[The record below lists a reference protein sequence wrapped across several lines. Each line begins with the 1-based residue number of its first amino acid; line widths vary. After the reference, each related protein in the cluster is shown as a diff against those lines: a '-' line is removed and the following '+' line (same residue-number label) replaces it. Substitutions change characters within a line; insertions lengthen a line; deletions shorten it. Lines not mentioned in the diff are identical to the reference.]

1 MKYSL
6 VFVLCWFGVGVAVVV
21 MVGVCLTFIS
31 ICSPG
36 CPGTNSLCRG
46 PGWPGTHRD
55 PPASTALALGLKVF
69 SSLGF

>member
-36 CPGTNSLCRG
+36 CPGTHHVDQAGLELSHTQL
-46 PGWPGTHRD
+46 PL
-55 PPASTALALGLKVF
+55 PPKYGD
-69 SSLGF
+69 